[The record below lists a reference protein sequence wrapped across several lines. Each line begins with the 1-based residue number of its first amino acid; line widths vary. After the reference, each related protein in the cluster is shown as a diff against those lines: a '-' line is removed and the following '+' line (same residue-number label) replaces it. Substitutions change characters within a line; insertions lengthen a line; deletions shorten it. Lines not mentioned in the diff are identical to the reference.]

1 MPLKAAL
8 SGKHCN
14 RHCASSACPTPA
26 TQIGNQLG
34 GRSRC
39 RLPIFGT
46 RAPSQRQLAEYRRD
60 ERASGTRPLRPPARQ
75 ASRSPGPPPWP
86 LPPPLPQPPH
96 SGKPAG
102 QRADAGICTLSSAAH
117 GAASADLVRGSS
129 VAAPPSVAVRAKQTV
144 PHTAPGPRFP
154 SAIRPWIPGR
164 SGIRRYKAARPGT
177 QTKQPTSRENPA
189 SGHIRS
195 VWHVLG
201 SNQRRLRRRFY
212 RPLSLCASQSATDR
226 LI

>member
-60 ERASGTRPLRPPARQ
+60 ERASGTRPLRPPARP
-75 ASRSPGPPPWP
+75 ASV
-86 LPPPLPQPPH
+86 
-96 SGKPAG
+96 
-102 QRADAGICTLSSAAH
+102 TLSRTTTLAITAPPSP
-117 GAASADLVRGSS
+117 AASLRETSRAAGGRRDMHAQLSRARGRFSGSGPWLVRGRAPVRGRPCKADGPSHRSRATIPVRHTS
-129 VAAPPSVAVRAKQTV
+129 VDPRTQRHPPVQSGTPR
-144 PHTAPGPRFP
+144 HTDETA
-154 SAIRPWIPGR
+154 
-164 SGIRRYKAARPGT
+164 
-177 QTKQPTSRENPA
+177 
-189 SGHIRS
+189 H
-195 VWHVLG
+195 
-201 SNQRRLRRRFY
+201 
-212 RPLSLCASQSATDR
+212 
-226 LI
+226 